1 MFYGGGAKHIFWSS
15 QLHDQPKSHVRSL
28 YSYSLCCAKH
38 NQHAKHAKARG
49 VWGHAPP
56 GKF

>member
-1 MFYGGGAKHIFWSS
+1 VIGQAIYGTRLLSATK
-15 QLHDQPKSHVRSL
+15 
-28 YSYSLCCAKH
+28 LCIKVTGQSKLELTYCAKH
-38 NQHAKHAKARG
+38 NQHAKHAKARE